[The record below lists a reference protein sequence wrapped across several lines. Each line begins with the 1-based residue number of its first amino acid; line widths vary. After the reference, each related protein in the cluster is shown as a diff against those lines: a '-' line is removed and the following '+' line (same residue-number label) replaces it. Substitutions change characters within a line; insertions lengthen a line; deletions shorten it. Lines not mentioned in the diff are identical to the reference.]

1 MSLFDFYKKK
11 KKPEKKKP
19 EEKPASAPAFAKATT
34 GKKAKLDKKATALSS
49 EALKERR
56 REGGKKEVK
65 KPTEEKK
72 VVEDKESH
80 QGGVKPKKGKETP
93 QLYRI
98 LKSPHVSEK
107 ATDLAEKSKYVFK
120 VFPEANKTEIKKAVK
135 NLYGV
140 DVLSVN
146 IIKIPPKKRRLG
158 KISGF
163 KKGYKK
169 AIIKIKKGQ
178 KLKSLI

>member
-11 KKPEKKKP
+11 P
-19 EEKPASAPAFAKATT
+19 SSAKATK
-34 GKKAKLDKKATALSS
+34 G
-49 EALKERR
+49 E
-56 REGGKKEVK
+56 KKEEK
-65 KPTEEKK
+65 KPAEEKK
-72 VVEDKESH
+72 VVEDKEKEKTKI
-80 QGGVKPKKGKETP
+80 VPKLKKGKETP

-107 ATDLAEKSKYVFK
+107 ATDLAEKGKYVFK

-135 NLYGV
+135 SLYGV

-178 KLKSLI
+178 KIEIL